1 MNDVRLVATNPADSS
16 LVPVATN
23 ARGELAVQ
31 SPKIEKVPNS
41 LQVEGD
47 LTVGEGI
54 ELKANGG
61 SASFSGGSITLDAY
75 GNING
80 VNHYANQTLSTNAT
94 FSGALNGTNT
104 FVVKADGSAS
114 FSGDVSMRANL
125 LIKGGNGSGLF
136 IRDKEDTEYM
146 IDLNENGSAHF
157 LGDVVVGSRSKQ
169 WMLVEQ
175 GGLCHMVEQARATAA
190 DLVTPPVYP
199 KLRDV
204 FAELDVVEKALEQV
218 MEKLRMVEPDGWPVW
233 DGSEV

>member
-61 SASFSGGSITLDAY
+61 SASFAGGITSTPSTGAAIYAYNGGTSSENAILISNTSDGSGLK
-75 GNING
+75 
-80 VNHYANQTLSTNAT
+80 T
-94 FSGALNGTNT
+94 FL
-104 FVVKADGSAS
+104 KYDGSAS

-136 IRDKEDTEYM
+136 IRDKEDTEYT

-175 GGLCHMVEQARATAA
+175 GGLCHMVEQARPTAA